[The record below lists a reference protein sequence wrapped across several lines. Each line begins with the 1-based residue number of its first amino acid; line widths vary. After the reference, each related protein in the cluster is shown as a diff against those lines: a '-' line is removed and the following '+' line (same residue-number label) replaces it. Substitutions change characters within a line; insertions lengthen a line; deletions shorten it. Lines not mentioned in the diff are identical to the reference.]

1 MAGEETVDQSVRQS
15 PRAFGSGAAWLIL
28 ITVFIA
34 ALGVDLWTKYATFE
48 NVGPVPV
55 VIERDLVLADESY
68 DPTRGTPPR
77 TLIPGDLLDLH
88 LVMNRGAVFGI
99 GQDKRFF
106 FILFTVCSLIA
117 GVLVFGFW
125 TGPRQFVA
133 HASIALI
140 LAGGVGNLYD
150 RWYYGAVRDFLHLF
164 PRRNLPFGWNWFG
177 GSSEIFPWVFNLADV
192 FLLTG
197 MALLMIHIHRMDRRK
212 AAEER
217 AAKAVAARNGATRD

>member
-1 MAGEETVDQSVRQS
+1 M
-15 PRAFGSGAAWLIL
+15 SGAAPPATTAVPPACAWRSSSAWITLIV
-28 ITVFIA
+28 VFILA
-34 ALGVDLWTKYATFE
+34 FGVDLWTKYATFA
-48 NVGPVPV
+48 NVGPAPV
-55 VIERDLVLADESY
+55 VIDRDRVLADDSY
-68 DPTRGTPPR
+68 DPTRGIPPI

-106 FILFTVCSLIA
+106 FILFTVVSLIA

-125 TGPRQFVA
+125 TGPRQYVA

-150 RWYYGAVRDFLHLF
+150 RWTYGAVRDFLHML

-197 MALLMIHIHRMDRRK
+197 MALLMIHIHRSDRQK
-212 AAEER
+212 AAAER
-217 AAKAVAARNGATRD
+217 AAKKGDSPAADAS